1 MSALAEP
8 APANRRPGMTTGL
21 CLLGAV
27 AGLAL
32 LGPLVVANDPNAQD
46 LVRILEAPS
55 FAHPLGTDHV
65 GRDVLARLVHGA
77 ARSLSLGLVSIVLA
91 TGAGTALGLLAA
103 HSGRLA
109 DSLLMR
115 LADLLLAFPGMLL
128 ALVIAGFLGG
138 GVLPLLV
145 GITLSIVPQFMRMAR
160 AVALGVLVEPH
171 VEAARLAGFSTRRIL
186 VRHVLPPVWR
196 QIATLATL
204 GLGST
209 IMSISALGFLGL
221 GLQPPTPEW
230 GATISEMLPYLSEGP
245 IQLAAPCLAI
255 FASVLGAT
263 LVGQALSEQPAT
275 SAGEAR

>member
-1 MSALAEP
+1 MSVLAEP
-8 APANRRPGMTTGL
+8 VAAPRPLGLVVGL

-27 AGLAL
+27 AITAV
-32 LGPLVVANDPNAQD
+32 LGPMLVPVDPNTQD
-46 LVRILEAPS
+46 LMRILEGPS
-55 FAHPLGTDHV
+55 LAHPLGTDHV

-77 ARSLSLGLVSIVLA
+77 ARSLSLGLFCVSLA
-91 TGAGTALGLLAA
+91 TTAGTALGLVAA
-103 HSGRLA
+103 HSGRLV

-115 LADLLLAFPGMLL
+115 LADLMLAFPGMLL

-145 GITLSIVPQFMRMAR
+145 GITLSLVPQFMRMAR
-160 AVALGVLVEPH
+160 AVAIGVFAEPH
-171 VEAARLAGFSTRRIL
+171 VEAARLAGFPLHTIL
-186 VRHVLPPVWR
+186 IRHVLPPVWR

-221 GLQPPTPEW
+221 GLQPPIPEW
-230 GATISEMLPYLSEGP
+230 GATISEMLPYLSEAP
-245 IQLAAPCLAI
+245 VQVAAPCLAI

-263 LVGQALSEQPAT
+263 LVGQSLSEQPQV
-275 SAGEAR
+275 SGG